1 MRRNK
6 RELTHPWNASDL
18 KEYFDP
24 MPRTHR
30 DMCSRKK
37 KSTIRY
43 AIRIGRIEIAT
54 ISHVR
59 VLCLC

>member
-18 KEYFDP
+18 KEYF
-24 MPRTHR
+24 RYHIYTQS
-30 DMCSRKK
+30 CVFQK

-43 AIRIGRIEIAT
+43 AVQMGGIEIAT
-54 ISHVR
+54 ISRVR
-59 VLCLC
+59 VLFLC